1 MNKIGQLNEQPLH
14 NALKHAY
21 AGEIGQLEV
30 RLEGYVI
37 DVVLGEQL
45 VEIQTGNF
53 SAIRRKMQRLVK
65 DHFVKLIYPVAA
77 EKWLLKN
84 PRPGEGATQTRR
96 KSPKRG
102 RVVEIFNELVSFP
115 ELMQDS
121 HFSLEVALTQEEEVR
136 EYQGDK
142 RWRQHGWR
150 TVERRLLA
158 VLDRRTFDTPA
169 DLARLLPANLPP
181 TFTTAD
187 LAEGMAISRH
197 LAQKAAYCY
206 RKMAVI
212 QSVGKR
218 SRSNLYTFG
227 ENYQALED

>member
-1 MNKIGQLNEQPLH
+1 
-14 NALKHAY
+14 
-21 AGEIGQLEV
+21 
-30 RLEGYVI
+30 
-37 DVVLGEQL
+37 
-45 VEIQTGNF
+45 VEIQIGNF
-53 SAIRRKMQRLVK
+53 SAIRRKLQRLVR

-84 PRPGEGATQTRR
+84 PKPGEGKAPTRR

-102 RVVEIFNELVSFP
+102 RAVEVFNELVSFP
-115 ELMQDS
+115 ELMQDP

-158 VLDRRTFDTPA
+158 VLDRQTFITPA
-169 DLARLLPANLPP
+169 DLAQLLPAELPP

-187 LAEGMAISRH
+187 LAESMAISRR
-197 LAQKAAYCY
+197 LAQKTAYCY
-206 RKMAVI
+206 RKMAVLEP
-212 QSVGKR
+212 VGKQGR
-218 SRSNLYTFG
+218 AILYSRNM
-227 ENYQALED
+227 

>member
-1 MNKIGQLNEQPLH
+1 M
-14 NALKHAY
+14 
-21 AGEIGQLEV
+21 
-30 RLEGYVI
+30 R
-37 DVVLGEQL
+37 
-45 VEIQTGNF
+45 
-53 SAIRRKMQRLVK
+53 RLVQE
-65 DHFVKLIYPVAA
+65 HLVKLIYPVAA

-84 PRPGEGATQTRR
+84 PKPGEGDEPTRR

-102 RVVEIFNELVSFP
+102 RAVEVFNELVSFP
-115 ELMQDS
+115 ELMQTP

-150 TVERRLLA
+150 TVERRLIT
-158 VLDRRTFDTPA
+158 VMERRSFATPA
-169 DLARLLPANLPP
+169 DLARLLPTDLPP

-187 LAEGMAISRH
+187 LAKGMAISRR
-197 LAQKAAYCY
+197 LAQRAAYCY

-218 SRSNLYTFG
+218 GRSNLYSR
-227 ENYQALED
+227 NL